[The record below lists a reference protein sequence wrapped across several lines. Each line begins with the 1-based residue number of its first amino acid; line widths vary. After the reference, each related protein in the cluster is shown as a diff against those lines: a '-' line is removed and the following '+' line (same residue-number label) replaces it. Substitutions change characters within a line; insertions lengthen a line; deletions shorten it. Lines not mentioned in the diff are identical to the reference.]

1 MKADPKE
8 LRERVVAAVE
18 QGEHPRAEVA
28 SLFNVSVTFIKKML
42 RWQRAGQSL
51 APGPALLRQAPER
64 AWLCAEVRA
73 CPDVTLSE
81 LQTAL
86 AEKGAV
92 TASLPTLCRALQQLQ
107 LPRKKKASTTR
118 SAMSQNARRSVR

>member
-42 RWQRAGQSL
+42 RWQRAGQDARP
-51 APGPALLRQAPER
+51 APGGWPSPLAARAGAGLAVCRSRRVSRCHAERITNGAGGKKGRHGELADAVPSAP
-64 AWLCAEVRA
+64 
-73 CPDVTLSE
+73 TTG
-81 LQTAL
+81 TA
-86 AEKGAV
+86 
-92 TASLPTLCRALQQLQ
+92 P
-107 LPRKKKASTTR
+107 
-118 SAMSQNARRSVR
+118 